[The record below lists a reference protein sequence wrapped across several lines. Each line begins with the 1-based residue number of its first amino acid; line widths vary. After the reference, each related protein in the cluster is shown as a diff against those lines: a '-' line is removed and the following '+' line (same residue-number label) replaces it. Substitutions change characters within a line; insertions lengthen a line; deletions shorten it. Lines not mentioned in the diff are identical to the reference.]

1 MNTVL
6 QKSAD
11 EPLTII
17 PIAVNLFVL
26 VSEIPVG
33 LKHINIM
40 YALVFQRL
48 TNVDHYF
55 Q

>member
-6 QKSAD
+6 HKSAD

-17 PIAVNLFVL
+17 PIAVDFLVL

-33 LKHINIM
+33 LKHIHIM

-48 TNVDHYF
+48 TNVDNYF